1 LSDATELT
9 IAATPPAIF
18 ARQRAQWTGLEAERV
33 EHTRNAPYE
42 FRFAPSPTHHML
54 LLTEQVRSDGET
66 FLEGLPRS
74 TLRNSRGR
82 LTWIPSGHGFSGW
95 STPRVL
101 GRAFALYIDPHGPL
115 IDPRLRLAEMELMP
129 RLFFEDAGLR
139 QTVDKLK
146 ALVAS
151 HDAGSRM
158 YAEALSAVLIHE
170 LVRLQAGTGPAAM
183 AEGARVRGGLTR
195 QQQRRVAEYI
205 DEHLAQDISLAT
217 LAGLAE
223 LSPFHFLRSFRQSF
237 GMPPHRYHIGRRIER
252 AKTLLADPRRPIAV
266 VAAAV
271 GFHSSSAFTAA
282 FQRSTR
288 QTPSGFRR
296 ALD

>member
-9 IAATPPAIF
+9 IAASPPENF
-18 ARQRAQWTGLEAERV
+18 ARQRAQWAGLEAERV

-42 FRFAPSPTHHML
+42 FRFAPSATHHML
-54 LLTEQVRSDGET
+54 LLTEQMRSDGET
-66 FLEGLPRS
+66 FLDGLPRS
-74 TLRNSRGR
+74 TLRNSRGK
-82 LTWIPSGHGFSGW
+82 LTWIPSGHAFSGW

-101 GRAFALYIDPHGPL
+101 GRAFMLYIDPLGPL
-115 IDPRLRLAEMELMP
+115 IDPRLRLGEMELEP

-146 ALVAS
+146 TLVS
-151 HDAGSRM
+151 CHDAGSRM
-158 YAEALSAVLIHE
+158 YAEALGAVLVHE
-170 LVRLQAGTGPAAM
+170 LVRLQAGTGPIAV
-183 AEGARVRGGLTR
+183 AERGGLTR
-195 QQQRRVAEYI
+195 LQQRRVAEFI

-223 LSPFHFLRSFRQSF
+223 LSPFHFLRSFKQSF
-237 GMPPHRYHIGRRIER
+237 GMPPHRYHTGRRIER
-252 AKTLLADPRRPIAV
+252 AKMLLADPRRPIAV

-271 GFHSSSAFTAA
+271 GFHSSSAFSAA